1 MKAKRE
7 VRNYH
12 NKSGVWVGKYKNS
25 HNLPHWHT
33 ESELVFVESGS
44 LDIFCADTALTL
56 TSGQA
61 CYIPPETIHYMHA
74 QTPETLVIVMMF
86 SYSIIENILKD
97 STLKE
102 QKITRE
108 YGIAEVYAVLKREL
122 TEELPFFEQKVCD
135 KLRDLFI
142 DIVRSEPTTPR
153 KKENSTALRLRKLL
167 DKIDNEYADITFE
180 EACDFMALEQAY
192 FSRYFRRFTGM
203 SFSKYLNYVKIDNA
217 VKQLQSGNMSVTDIA
232 LGCGF
237 DSIRTFNRNFKE
249 MTGYAPTDL
258 PHDFVMTE
266 YFVHSN
272 ENFNPTSTET
282 SLIE

>member
-33 ESELVFVESGS
+33 ESELVYVESG
-44 LDIFCADTALTL
+44 DINVFCADSSLSLT
-56 TSGQA
+56 TGQA

-74 QTPETLVIVMMF
+74 QTPETVLVVMMF
-86 SYSIIENILKD
+86 NYAIIENVLKGN
-97 STLKE
+97 TLTE
-102 QKITRE
+102 QKITRD
-108 YGIAEVYAVLKREL
+108 YGIADVYGTIKREL
-122 TEELPFFEQKVCD
+122 TDKLPFFEQKICD
-135 KLRDLFI
+135 KLQDLFI
-142 DIVRSEPTTPR
+142 DIVRSEQTSPR
-153 KKENSTALRLRKLL
+153 KKDNSTALQLRRLL
-167 DKIDNEYADITFE
+167 DKIDKEYTDITFE

-217 VKQLQSGNMSVTDIA
+217 VKQLQIGNLSVTDIA
-232 LGCGF
+232 LSCGF

-249 MTGYAPTDL
+249 MTGYAPTEL
-258 PHDFVMTE
+258 PPDFVMTE
-266 YFVHSN
+266 YFVHSD